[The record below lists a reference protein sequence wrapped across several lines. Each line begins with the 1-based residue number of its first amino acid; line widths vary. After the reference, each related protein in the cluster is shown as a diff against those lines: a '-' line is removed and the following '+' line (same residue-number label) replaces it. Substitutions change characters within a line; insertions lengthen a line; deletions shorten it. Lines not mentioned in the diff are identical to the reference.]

1 MKKSWIDHILRGENL
16 LREVIQGRTI
26 EKDQGEENDWV
37 YELAS
42 YAELK
47 RKALNR
53 KECIR
58 WKKRTCLLNGRTL
71 STKVRIHAS
80 KLQLRPLGQHCT
92 TVRGHPFMT
101 STKKSGFSFDPLCP
115 HASICARPPPPCGRP
130 HAVDRK
136 SLEMAST
143 MTVWT

>member
-101 STKKSGFSFDPLCP
+101 STKKSGFESFDPSV
-115 HASICARPPPPCGRP
+115 HMRPFAPDHLPL
-130 HAVDRK
+130 VDVHMR
-136 SLEMAST
+136 ST
-143 MTVWT
+143 GNLLKWLVQ